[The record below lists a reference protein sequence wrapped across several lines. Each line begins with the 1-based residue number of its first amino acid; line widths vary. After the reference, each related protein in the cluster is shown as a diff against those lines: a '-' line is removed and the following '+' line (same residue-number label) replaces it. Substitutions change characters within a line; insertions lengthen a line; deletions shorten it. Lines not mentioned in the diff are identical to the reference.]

1 MKNLMDVRI
10 EDARTYYVQTKQT
23 LYMLFGS
30 LWAQVVQKEEFEAT
44 HSRQKADIA
53 FLEDHGDELREAA
66 HETLIRQRA
75 KLLATEGGIKASV
88 LAINILAGT
97 VLQIAKQAI
106 SIRHGADIS
115 DCALQGRLISG
126 TCVRDLIWIGRNQAM
141 HFEETNETKQPGIRK
156 SGWVDLFK
164 ILNTHHQGAFSLA
177 PPFQSKAFEIL
188 QILGWSRF
196 DQYESDMQDLGVAP
210 SHE

>member
-1 MKNLMDVRI
+1 MDVRI

-30 LWAQVVQKEEFEAT
+30 LWAQVVQKEEFETT
-44 HSRQKADIA
+44 HARQKADIA
-53 FLEDHGDELREAA
+53 FLEGHGNELREAA
-66 HETLIRQRA
+66 NETLIRQRA
-75 KLLATEGGIKASV
+75 KLIATEGGINASD

-106 SIRHGADIS
+106 SIRHGADMS
-115 DCALQGRLISG
+115 DCKLQGRLISG
-126 TCVRDLIWIGRNQAM
+126 SCVRDLIWIGRNQAM
-141 HFEETNETKQPGIRK
+141 HFEETNETKQPGVRK

-164 ILNTHHQGAFSLA
+164 ILDTHRQGTFSLA
-177 PPFQSKAFEIL
+177 PPHQSKAFEIL

-196 DQYESDMQDLGVAP
+196 DQYESDMQDLGVDP
-210 SHE
+210 TYN

>member
-1 MKNLMDVRI
+1 MDVRK

-30 LWAQVVQKEEFEAT
+30 LWAQVVQKEEFKIT
-44 HSRQKADIA
+44 HARQTADIA

-66 HETLIRQRA
+66 NETLIRQRA
-75 KLLATEGGIKASV
+75 KLLATEGGINASA

-106 SIRHGADIS
+106 SIRHGANIS
-115 DCALQGRLISG
+115 DCMLQGRLISG

-141 HFEETNETKQPGIRK
+141 HFEETSETKQPNIRK
-156 SGWVDLFK
+156 SGWVNLFK
-164 ILNTHHQGAFSLA
+164 ILDKHHQGSFSLT

-196 DQYESDMQDLGVAP
+196 DQYESDMQDLGVIA
-210 SHE
+210 SGEF

>member
-1 MKNLMDVRI
+1 MDVRI
-10 EDARTYYVQTKQT
+10 QDARAYYVQTKQT

-30 LWAQVVQKEEFEAT
+30 LWAQVVQKEELEIT
-44 HSRQKADIA
+44 YSRQKSDIA
-53 FLEDHGDELREAA
+53 FLEDHEDELREAA
-66 HETLIRQRA
+66 QETLIRQRA
-75 KLLATEGGIKASV
+75 KLLATQGGINASV

-115 DCALQGRLISG
+115 DCMLQGRLISG

-164 ILNTHHQGAFSLA
+164 ILNTHHHGAFSLA

-196 DQYESDMQDLGVAP
+196 DRYESDMQDLDVAT

>member
-1 MKNLMDVRI
+1 MGVRT
-10 EDARTYYVQTKQT
+10 EDARTYYIQTKQT

-44 HSRQKADIA
+44 RARQKADIA
-53 FLEDHGDELREAA
+53 FLDGLGNGLREAA
-66 HETLIRQRA
+66 NETLIRQRA
-75 KLLATEGGIKASV
+75 KLLAREGGINASD

-106 SIRHGADIS
+106 SIRHGADMS
-115 DCALQGRLISG
+115 DCKLQGRLISG
-126 TCVRDLIWIGRNQAM
+126 ACVRDLIWLGRNQAM
-141 HFEETNETKQPGIRK
+141 HFEETNETKQPGVRK

-164 ILNTHHQGAFSLA
+164 VLDTHHQGMFSLA
-177 PPFQSKAFEIL
+177 APFQSKAFEIL

-196 DQYESDMQDLGVAP
+196 DQYESDMQDLGVEP
-210 SHE
+210 THN